1 MRLQGTTTETNF
13 LDYLGRQY
21 GLNFEPIGRDAR
33 RQVPVPTRQPTP
45 TRPTLT
51 PTRQPA
57 ATPAAWEEARTMMA
71 PGMKLAVAEWIR
83 TGKGLTRIQ
92 RTVLARIQR
101 EQGFEGTLEEYL
113 ESIKRGYLESRAAGG
128 R

>member
-1 MRLQGTTTETNF
+1 MRLQGTPTETNF

-33 RQVPVPTRQPTP
+33 RQVPPTSQPA
-45 TRPTLT
+45 TL
-51 PTRQPA
+51 TRQPA
-57 ATPAAWEEARTMMA
+57 ATPTAWEEARSMMM
-71 PGMKLAVAEWIR
+71 PNVQRAVGEWIR
-83 TGKGLTRIQ
+83 TGEGLTRIQ
-92 RTVLARIQR
+92 RTILARIQR

-113 ESIKRGYLESRAAGG
+113 ESLKRGYLESRAVGA